1 MGLVRNIITTL
12 SARFLGLSIGLISS
26 VLLARVLGPEGR
38 GIFALVLLIPE
49 MAISFSLLGFEQSNA
64 VFAGLEPERRKS
76 LVWQSMVIA
85 GIIGGFIAVAGIVF
99 LSLGAPGLGYLI
111 RGPLWLY
118 LVPFSLVP
126 GRLVVEYW
134 GAILRGMNRIFVL
147 NLAEVG
153 TKIASLFLILILV
166 VGLRLGVGG
175 AVWSEWIIGAGTVIL
190 FMIFLRRNGVWGE
203 SGLDWSLI
211 KRTGRFALPAHCG
224 TVLSFLNYRV
234 DQFIIAAFLP
244 PEQLGFYIIAVSLVE
259 RIWILPGSIANVL
272 LPHLTNSTSQDSALS
287 AVIVRH
293 TVIWIG
299 SICLLVFCFAEVV
312 VSVLYSHAFLGAV
325 APLRWLLPGIFS
337 LSAGKVI
344 GAELLARKK
353 IDFVVWTGSLVAVV
367 NIIGNLILVPHM
379 GISGAALASS
389 ISYSLLGVILI
400 LYYLKETG
408 LPWTALILRL
418 EDFQTYRILWNRRS
432 AIFF

>member
-1 MGLVRNIITTL
+1 MGLARNIITTL
-12 SARFLGLSIGLISS
+12 SARILGLAIGLISS

-49 MAISFSLLGFEQSNA
+49 MAISFGLLGFEQSNV

-85 GIIGGFIAVAGIVF
+85 GIIGGFIAIAGSLF
-99 LSLGAPGLGYLI
+99 LTLGAPGLGYLI

-118 LVPFSLVP
+118 LVPFSIVP

-134 GAILRGMNRIFVL
+134 GAILRGMNRIFLL
-147 NLAEVG
+147 NLTEVG

-166 VGLRLGVGG
+166 VGLRFGVGG

-190 FMIFLRRNGVWGE
+190 LMVFLKRHGVWGE
-203 SGLDWSLI
+203 SGLDWSLF
-211 KRTGRFALPAHCG
+211 KRSGRFALPAHCG

-259 RIWILPGSIANVL
+259 RIWILPGSIANAL
-272 LPHLTNSTSQDSALS
+272 LPHLTNSTSYDSTLS

-293 TVIWIG
+293 TIIWIG

-312 VSVLYSHAFLGAV
+312 VSILYSQAFLGAV

-344 GAELLARKK
+344 GAELLAKKK
-353 IDFVVWTGSLVAVV
+353 IDFVVWTGSLVVAV
-367 NIIGNLILVPHM
+367 NIVGNLMLVPRM

-389 ISYSLLGVILI
+389 ISYSLLGVILA
-400 LYYLKETG
+400 LYYLKQTG
-408 LPWTALILRL
+408 LPWTAFILRL
-418 EDFQTYRILWNRRS
+418 EDFQTYRILWHRRS
-432 AIFF
+432 SILF